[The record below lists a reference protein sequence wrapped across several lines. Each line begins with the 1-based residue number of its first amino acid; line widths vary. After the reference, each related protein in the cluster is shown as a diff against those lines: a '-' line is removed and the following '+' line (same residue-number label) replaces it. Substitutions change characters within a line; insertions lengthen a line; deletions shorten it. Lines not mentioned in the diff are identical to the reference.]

1 MATVLD
7 AYPLIALLRAE
18 PAADEVEAIL
28 REGNA
33 AMSAVNLAETLDV
46 LERRFAVPNSDLR
59 SALGQLI
66 SAGLEVRGVSE
77 PQAWRAAELRARR
90 YARQRCELSLADCFA
105 LSSVGEGDRLATA
118 DRPLAEA
125 ARAEGLAVT
134 PLPDS
139 QGQRP

>member
-1 MATVLD
+1 VATVLD

-33 AMSAVNLAETLDV
+33 ALSAVNLAEALDV
-46 LERRFAVPNSDLR
+46 LERRFGVPNRELR
-59 SALGQLI
+59 SALGLLL
-66 SAGLEVRGVSE
+66 SAGLEVRPVSE
-77 PQAWRAAELRARR
+77 ALAWRAAELRARW
-90 YARQRCELSLADCFA
+90 YARQGSELSLADCFA
-105 LSSVGEGDRLATA
+105 LASVAEDDRLATA

-125 ARAEGLAVT
+125 ARAEGLAVM